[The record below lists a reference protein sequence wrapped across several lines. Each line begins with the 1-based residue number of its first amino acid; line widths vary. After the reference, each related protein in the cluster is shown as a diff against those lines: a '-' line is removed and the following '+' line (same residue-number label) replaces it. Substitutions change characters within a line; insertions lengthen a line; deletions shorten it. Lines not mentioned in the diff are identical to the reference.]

1 MPAGLPPAAIATR
14 HSDPLPLQ
22 PPAPT
27 VNLLL
32 NITQPLMKQTGQLR
46 WALNNVAGQVTPPC
60 TALLDLVY
68 E

>member
-1 MPAGLPPAAIATR
+1 MCDPP
-14 HSDPLPLQ
+14 PLRLR
-22 PPAPT
+22 PPAPQPPEPT
-27 VNLLL
+27 LQLLL
-32 NITQPLMKQTGQLR
+32 NITQPLMRQTGQLR